1 MKQLA
6 LFALITLTTW
16 SQCAMCFRNAE
27 SQTRARA
34 EAMNKGIAILFL
46 PLLAST
52 GAIAWLAYKRR
63 ARTIVTAGCNVC
75 PDDADI

>member
-6 LFALITLTTW
+6 LFVLLTLSTW

-34 EAMNKGIAILFL
+34 DAMNKGILILFL
-46 PLLAST
+46 PLLASV
-52 GAIAWLAYKRR
+52 GAIGWLAYKRR
-63 ARTIVTAGCNVC
+63 ARCGTC
-75 PDDADI
+75 PEAADI